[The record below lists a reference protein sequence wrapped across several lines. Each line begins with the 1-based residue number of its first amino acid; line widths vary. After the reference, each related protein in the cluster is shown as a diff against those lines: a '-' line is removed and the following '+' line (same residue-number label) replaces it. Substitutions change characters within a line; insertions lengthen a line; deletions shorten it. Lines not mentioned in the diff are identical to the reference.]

1 MKGGLWR
8 YFERSFFPPAI
19 RAIVFLRSADSVG
32 GSRSV
37 ILVDGDREAAP

>member
-8 YFERSFFPPAI
+8 YFERLFFPPGI
-19 RAIVFLRSADSVG
+19 RAIGLLRSAGSVDDN
-32 GSRSV
+32 RSV